1 MQMRDLV
8 KPIDQMSD
16 DELREHIRAIRH
28 RREVIRPA
36 RAKIVE
42 RAVKK
47 ESKVRT
53 SKVDKL
59 VSVLSEEERLKLIA
73 ALGG

>member
-1 MQMRDLV
+1 MRDLV

-16 DELREHIRAIRH
+16 TELLEHVRAMRH

-47 ESKVRT
+47 ESKARVG
-53 SKVDKL
+53 KVDKI
-59 VSVLSEEERLKLIA
+59 VSTMSEEERLKLIA
-73 ALGG
+73 LLGG